1 MVRLPREIVFLLS
14 GVAITLITLAIFR
27 KSPRPQTII
36 QTITDTV
43 VVEKTRIQVKP
54 LPPETLRIYDT
65 LTHRDTVRVIE
76 WREYSFRDNNLSLS
90 IVADTVKSF
99 SYAITPRKYHTPSH
113 QVILM
118 ATPSSIL
125 GLSSITKNV
134 VVGAGWNFREKTP
147 EIAVGISIQW

>member
-1 MVRLPREIVFLLS
+1 MVKISRDILFLLF
-14 GVAITLITLAIFR
+14 GVAITLFMASIFR
-27 KSPRPQTII
+27 KSPQPKTII
-36 QTITDTV
+36 HTITDTV

-54 LPPETLRIYDT
+54 AKPETLRIHDT
-65 LTHRDTVRVIE
+65 LTHHDTVRVIE
-76 WREYSFRDNNLSLS
+76 WREYSFRDSVLSLS

-99 SYAITPRKYHTPSH
+99 SYAITPRKYRMPSH

-125 GLSSITKNV
+125 GLSTITKNV

-147 EIAVGISIQW
+147 EIAVGVSVKW